1 MSKTILITGGAG
13 FIGSHLADE
22 LISAGHK
29 VRVLDNLAEEVHGPE
44 KFRPDYLN
52 REIDLRIGD
61 VRDPEAIKSSLK
73 GVDAVYHF
81 AAMVGVGQSM
91 YQVNDYVG
99 VNDLGTAI
107 LLQALIERPVERLV
121 VASSMSI
128 YGEGLYR
135 DAQGQI
141 VAAGERSLS
150 HLKEGR
156 WEPVGPDGGRLEP
169 QPTPETKAPALRSVY
184 ALNKYVQERMCLM
197 IGQA

>member
-29 VRVLDNLAEEVHGPE
+29 VRVLDNLSEQVHGPE
-44 KFRPDYLN
+44 KSRPDYLN

-91 YQVNDYVG
+91 YQVDDYVG
-99 VNDLGTAI
+99 VNDLGTAL

-128 YGEGLYR
+128 YGEGLYH
-135 DAQGQI
+135 DARGAL
-141 VAAGERSLS
+141 VENAGRNPAAVRTGA
-150 HLKEGR
+150 
-156 WEPVGPDGGRLEP
+156 WDPAGPDGAPLVP
-169 QPTPETKAPALRSVY
+169 VATPE
-184 ALNKYVQERMCLM
+184 
-197 IGQA
+197 